1 MADVNSLIRRIRARV
16 HDNVSHTSREDGRP
30 LYLDEYYIDSIQ
42 SGLGRINLDL
52 DSNYT
57 VATLPVK
64 YEYLAEVRAT
74 VNMCYVRGAEGASS
88 DVEDFP
94 DVPDQIVTV
103 PQLTVQRQQMP
114 LDGPKYWLRLAAKL
128 EEEYLSALARLQDR
142 GEEGAEIQQYTMSRM
157 SLRTGRRMPYV
168 YDKPIAPP
176 EGFAVSVIGQKVQ
189 VTWGIVYDEYFN
201 YYTLQRSTSPDFSTT
216 SSVFASSDNHD
227 NIYFDQPSF
236 GQVYYYRLAI
246 YNSNDLVS
254 YTESA
259 SVDLT

>member
-1 MADVNSLIRRIRARV
+1 MADINSLIRRIRARV

-42 SGLGRINLDL
+42 SGIGRINLDI
-52 DSNYT
+52 DSAYS

-64 YEYLAEVRAT
+64 YEYLAELRGT
-74 VNMCYVRGAEGASS
+74 INMCYVRGAEGATS

-114 LDGPKYWLRLAAKL
+114 LDGPKFWLRLAEKL
-128 EEEYLSALARLQDR
+128 ENEYLEALARLADR
-142 GEEGAEIQQYTMSRM
+142 GEQGADIQQYTMSRM

-168 YDKPIAPP
+168 YDTPITAP
-176 EGFAVSVIGQKVQ
+176 ENFAVAIQNGKVK

-201 YYTLQRSTSPDFSTT
+201 YYELQRSTDELFSTT
-216 SSVFASSDNHD
+216 SRIYASSDNHD
-227 NIYFDQPSF
+227 DTYTDTVSA
-236 GQVYYYRLAI
+236 GSYYYRLAI

-254 YTESA
+254 YTEVA
-259 SVDLT
+259 SVIVP